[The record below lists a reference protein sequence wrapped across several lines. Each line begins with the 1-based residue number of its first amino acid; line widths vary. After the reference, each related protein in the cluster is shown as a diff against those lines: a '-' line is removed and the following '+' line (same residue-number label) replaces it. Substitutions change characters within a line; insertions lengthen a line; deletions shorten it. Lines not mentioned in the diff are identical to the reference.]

1 MVTAEAVIQTEHP
14 DRYLARL
21 CKHAGQMGRQLHHQS
36 RGHGSGQALPDVQRA
51 ECSGSHGTVSLSW
64 GQWTMQA
71 AAGTLMLR
79 AEAAD
84 ETNLQRIQDMLTT
97 RLEKFGRREHLT
109 VNWQPTGGHI
119 ANGGQAG

>member
-36 RGHGSGQALPDVQRA
+36 RRHGGGQALPEMQRA

-71 AAGTLMLR
+71 AAGTLTLC

-84 ETNLQRIQDMLTT
+84 ETNLRRIQDMLTAPRQQIAR
-97 RLEKFGRREHLT
+97 RLAPMR
-109 VNWQPTGGHI
+109 NQ
-119 ANGGQAG
+119 QAT

>member
-1 MVTAEAVIQTEHP
+1 MVIAEAVIQTEHP

-36 RGHGSGQALPDVQRA
+36 RRHGGGQALPEMQRA

-71 AAGTLMLR
+71 AAVTLTLR

-84 ETNLQRIQDMLTT
+84 ETNLQRIQDVLTT
-97 RLEKFGRREHLT
+97 RLAKLGRRGQLT
-109 VNWQPTGGHI
+109 GNRQPTGTSVRQF
-119 ANGGQAG
+119 APR